1 MQALCAIGLCLLGL
15 FVVLVFYGIAATALS
30 RMPMNAN
37 FQKHPGGIPVAI
49 IDNGVHVDILTPVAG
64 LDHDW
69 RRVLPEGAVPEN
81 VEWLGFGWG
90 SRDFYLNTPTWDD
103 FSIWNGAK
111 ALAGI
116 GGTTVRVQFREIL
129 LEAPNVTVIR
139 LDPVRFALLRQAITA
154 AMVLNADGRAAP
166 ILHPGYGDDLFLEA
180 YGRYSPILTCN
191 EWASRVLAKAGVRT
205 AYWSPFPNGVIPP
218 AAE

>member
-1 MQALCAIGLCLLGL
+1 MRALRTVGLSLLGL
-15 FVVLVFYGIAATALS
+15 FVVLVAYGIAATALS

-37 FQKHPGGIPVAI
+37 FQEQPGGIPVAI

-69 RRVLPEGAVPEN
+69 RRVLPEGAVPDN
-81 VEWLGFGWG
+81 VTWLGFGWG
-90 SRDFYLNTPTWDD
+90 SRDFYLNTPTWED

-129 LEAPNVTVIR
+129 LEASNVTVIR
-139 LDPVRFALLRQAITA
+139 LDPVRFALLREAITA
-154 AMVLNADGRAAP
+154 AMVLNADGRAAA

-180 YGRYSPILTCN
+180 HGRYSPLLTCN

-205 AYWSPFPNGVIPP
+205 AYWAPFPNGVIPP
-218 AAE
+218 VAE